1 MEINYHLTEDDYLN
15 FNLYHVK
22 NSKAAMR
29 TLNIQRFLMPI
40 FFIAAAYLFSTIDDV
55 PFLWMLVPFIIVS
68 ILWFIF
74 YPKYFYNHVARGTR
88 KMIKEGKNE
97 GLLGD
102 HTMRLSDEGIVDS
115 NSNGETKV
123 NWSGIHEFKESSDTF
138 YLYNSAISAYILPK
152 RELANVAEVRE
163 YLSGKIKAN

>member
-1 MEINYHLTEDDYLN
+1 MEINYHLTEDDYLS
-15 FNLYHVK
+15 FNLFHVK
-22 NSKAAMR
+22 NSKVAMR
-29 TLNIQRFLMPI
+29 TLNIQRILMPI
-40 FFIAAAYLFSTIDDV
+40 IFIAAAYLFSTIDDV
-55 PFLWMLVPFIIVS
+55 PFLWMLIPFIIVS
-68 ILWFIF
+68 ILWFTF
-74 YPKYFYNHVARGTR
+74 YPKYFYRHVARGTR

-123 NWSGIHEFKESSDTF
+123 NWSGIYEFKESSDTF

-163 YLSGKIKAN
+163 YLLGKIKAN